1 MFRINPSKT
10 SREEK
15 QMPNTIS
22 ASARTK
28 PITVSQ
34 PPVITKKNVNS
45 DVNGSSSIGIANT
58 AKTRRTQPRSSSK
71 NNKVPY
77 VGKSSYKKDKAADV
91 EENHRNLLSSSN
103 KKHVSSACN
112 NFTLDS
118 QNVYSKVVCAMCKQC
133 LISVNHDEC
142 LLKYV
147 NDKDSRGK
155 KQTANVSIKEKQ
167 KKRKPK
173 VKKPKNVGSKERL
186 ASPKPSSPRSCLRW
200 SPTGRM
206 FDIKGKIIASSE
218 SESQSDCSNGNNA
231 CSSNPLEPISKRFPN
246 STLSMTGQN
255 WLNSLLIPLLF
266 EYTPMDKKK
275 ILETMNVSFVELSSR
290 WLVIKCQIATRS
302 FDKRK

>member
-1 MFRINPSKT
+1 LDEIHALSKPVTSNSDSTPQEPKGVNNDKVIAPGMFRINPSNT

-22 ASARTK
+22 ASTRTK

-34 PPVITKKNVNS
+34 PPIITKKNVNS

-58 AKTRRTQPRSSSK
+58 AKTRRTQPRS
-71 NNKVPY
+71 
-77 VGKSSYKKDKAADV
+77 
-91 EENHRNLLSSSN
+91 
-103 KKHVSSACN
+103 
-112 NFTLDS
+112 
-118 QNVYSKVVCAMCKQC
+118 
-133 LISVNHDEC
+133 

-206 FDIKGKIIASSE
+206 FDIKEKIIASSE
-218 SESQSDCSNGNNA
+218 SESQSDCSNGDNA
-231 CSSNPLEPISKRFPN
+231 CSSNPLEPISKRSKLVEFSAN
-246 STLSMTGQN
+246 SSIVRVYTNGQ
-255 WLNSLLIPLLF
+255 
-266 EYTPMDKKK
+266 K
-275 ILETMNVSFVELSSR
+275 
-290 WLVIKCQIATRS
+290 RS
-302 FDKRK
+302 WKQ

>member
-1 MFRINPSKT
+1 MQSAKETLPKLDEIHALSKPVTLNSDSTPQEPKGVNNDKVIAPGMFRINPSKT

-58 AKTRRTQPRSSSK
+58 ANTRRTQPRSSSK

-103 KKHVSSACN
+103 KKH
-112 NFTLDS
+112 
-118 QNVYSKVVCAMCKQC
+118 
-133 LISVNHDEC
+133 
-142 LLKYV
+142 
-147 NDKDSRGK
+147 DKDSCGK

-186 ASPKPSSPRSCLRW
+186 ALPKPRSCLRW

-218 SESQSDCSNGNNA
+218 SESQSDCSNGDNA
-231 CSSNPLEPISKRFPN
+231 CFSNPLEPISKLFPN

-266 EYTPMDKKK
+266 EYTPMDKED
-275 ILETMNVSFVELSSR
+275 LGNNEC
-290 WLVIKCQIATRS
+290 VIC
-302 FDKRK
+302 